1 MSISATTMYRDTF
14 FYNLDSNNW
23 PRGPYM
29 NQAKRY
35 HTCSLVTQPDG
46 SQDIVIVGGSLYSSC
61 EYQNDVDI
69 VKLATN
75 KIIPG

>member
-1 MSISATTMYRDTF
+1 MYKNTYF
-14 FYNLDSNNW
+14 FNLNSKNW
-23 PRGPYM
+23 QGGENL

-46 SQDIVIVGGSLYSSC
+46 SQDIVIVGGSRYSSC
-61 EYQNDVDI
+61 VYQSDVDI

-75 KIIPG
+75 TIIKGVPQIFK

>member
-1 MSISATTMYRDTF
+1 MYKDTF
-14 FYNLDSNNW
+14 FYILDSNDW
-23 PRGPYM
+23 TRGPYM

-35 HTCSLVTQPDG
+35 HTCSLVNQPDG
-46 SQDIVIVGGSLYSSC
+46 SQDIIIVGGSRYSSC

-75 KIIPG
+75 TLIQGNTIF